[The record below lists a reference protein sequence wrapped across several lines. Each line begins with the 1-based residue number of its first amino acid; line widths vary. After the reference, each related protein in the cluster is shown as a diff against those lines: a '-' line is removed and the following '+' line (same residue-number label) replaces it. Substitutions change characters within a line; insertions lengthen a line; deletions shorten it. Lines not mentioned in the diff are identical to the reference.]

1 MAAETESG
9 FLIDG
14 VLYEVPTLDTF
25 DLDDAQVLYD
35 YTGLAVEDFLVQ
47 PESEDETREMAQR
60 FKNPGLIR
68 ALVHI
73 AYQRKHPKMPAAQ
86 VRKIIGKV
94 NQFEALMAFVG
105 QNPEEAP
112 NESPLAS
119 TSEPAGSSQSGPL
132 DNESSTPPTNGS
144 GGSDSENV
152 SDLPAA
158 VLARTTASRSAT
170 SSTLDRGISA
180 A

>member
-73 AYQRKHPKMPAAQ
+73 AYQRNHPKMPAAQ

-112 NESPLAS
+112 DESPLAS

-132 DNESSTPPTNGS
+132 DNENSTPPTNGNGGNGSTTSS
-144 GGSDSENV
+144 G
-152 SDLPAA
+152 LPAGI
-158 VLARTTASRSAT
+158 RGPIGTTGSGT
-170 SSTLDRGISA
+170 SSISGREISTA
-180 A
+180 